1 MHGCLGQWAGGRIST
16 CLGVWVVVH
25 AGGWVHEWV
34 LASSTDSHEPGSVQ
48 FSEAEIVKWEPNT
61 ARLT

>member
-1 MHGCLGQWAGGRIST
+1 M
-16 CLGVWVVVH
+16 
-25 AGGWVHEWV
+25 HEWV